1 LLAAGAAIAARNIS
15 TSANMAFGRFVAAS
29 GGSVTVAANGA
40 RSRSGGVILLASSA
54 AAAGFT
60 ISGNDSRITV
70 LTLPAN
76 GAVSLV
82 AGASQMPMTNFTSSL
97 PAGGVLASGVKSV
110 TVGAT
115 VQVAPNQAAG
125 NYAAA
130 FQVTIDY
137 Q

>member
-1 LLAAGAAIAARNIS
+1 MAARNIS

-29 GGSVTVAANGA
+29 GGSVTVGSGGA
-40 RSRSGGVILLASSA
+40 RSRTGGVILLASSA

-60 ISGNDSRITV
+60 ITGNDNRVTV

-82 AGASQMPMTNFTSSL
+82 SGAHQIPMTNFTSSL
-97 PAGGVLASGVKSV
+97 PAGGVLASGIKAV

-115 VQVAPNQAAG
+115 LQVAPSQATG
-125 NYAAA
+125 NYAGT

>member
-1 LLAAGAAIAARNIS
+1 MAARNIG

-29 GGSVTVAANGA
+29 GGSVTVGTAGA
-40 RSRSGGVILLASSA
+40 RSRTGGVILLASSA
-54 AAAGFT
+54 AAAAFT

-82 AGASQMPMTNFTSSL
+82 SGANQMPMTNFTSSL
-97 PAGGVLASGVKSV
+97 PAGGVLASGVRSV

-115 VQVAPNQAAG
+115 LQVAPSQPSG
-125 NYAAA
+125 NYAAS